1 MAQLLPRT
9 LQHTYPG
16 TVPGARRRYTLR
28 ASVGTPRHAV
38 SLLLDTGSCEL
49 AVFATAPRA
58 SVSLCPPA
66 PPGHGPACPHLY
78 YTKPQLASTR
88 AGVNQLDCTTH
99 RTQRLRCGAAQCTVQ
114 CPCRTARSIY
124 GYGIEAMAAGRGRP
138 SPRDDSA
145 SMDRGGGARVFL

>member
-58 SVSLCPPA
+58 SVSAPTPA
-66 PPGHGPACPHLY
+66 P
-78 YTKPQLASTR
+78 TR
-88 AGVNQLDCTTH
+88 AWP
-99 RTQRLRCGAAQCTVQ
+99 RL
-114 CPCRTARSIY
+114 PPSILY
-124 GYGIEAMAAGRGRP
+124 
-138 SPRDDSA
+138 
-145 SMDRGGGARVFL
+145 